1 MPVLRACHSRKGGIL
16 GGLLICLVLV
26 GVVGAVGY
34 KMFRDSRERISA
46 DQLVTEV
53 ARRGPFDH
61 IVLEQGEI
69 ESSSNKEVISEVK
82 SRGSGGGTAILWV
95 IDEGTKVKKGDKL
108 VELDSSELELRLK
121 EQKIQVITENARVAT
136 AKALVEQ
143 AVISKQEYLEGVF
156 MTEEKSLLSEEA
168 IANQN
173 LQKAELALQSSVRL
187 VGKGLMKSL
196 QLEADKYALV
206 NAQNQVDAAR
216 GKLRVLR
223 NLTKQKMLVQ
233 FVSDI
238 EAAEASL
245 SAANA
250 ELLEEQAELDEI
262 EDQIKRCLITAP
274 SDGVVVHAN
283 RYSSR
288 GGNAEFVVEAGA
300 TVRERQEIIRLPDPS
315 MMQVKCKINESRIT
329 LIREGMPAKITVD
342 AIPGMNL
349 TGQVMKVNRYA
360 EPSSFFSS
368 SIKEYATIIEI
379 IDPPDNIRTGMT
391 AEVQIFVEQIEDALQ
406 IPIQGLYEHGN
417 DMYTLIQKGPQSFET
432 TKVEI
437 GATNDTMASIADGI
451 TENDK
456 IILNLRQHLSLM
468 ELPEVVREDN
478 SNMREI
484 AAQFNAGQGS
494 PAMAKPQGVP
504 EGGRMQGRPGSG
516 QGRPGGRPGGAGG
529 NPGAAKWGGAGGKAA
544 GMSGPTKSNYG
555 AGRPKGGA
563 AGAGQGGTGGRGV
576 DGASRSGGR
585 PEGRPGGGRP
595 GGGGAGRGEGRP
607 Q

>member
-595 GGGGAGRGEGRP
+595 GGGGAGRGEGR
-607 Q
+607 